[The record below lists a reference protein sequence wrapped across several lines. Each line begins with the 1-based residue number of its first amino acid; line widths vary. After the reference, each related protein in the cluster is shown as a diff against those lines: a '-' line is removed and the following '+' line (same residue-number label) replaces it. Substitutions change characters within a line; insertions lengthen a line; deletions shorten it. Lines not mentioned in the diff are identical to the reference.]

1 MAAVRSV
8 YQRVLGS
15 RYNALQ
21 PQLRDYFSLAVGS
34 GSYGL
39 GTGVFDV
46 VGCPLPWLRPA
57 LAPAAAENTFFPEF
71 GRGVPFTIENHAHLD
86 PFGRPSLT
94 ALRRVDF
101 GSRARTFEDST
112 VFDQQHGL
120 LDYVGRH
127 RRLATAMSLDVTAAG
142 RLRIASSA
150 TRILA
155 GPLRVVIPAFL
166 DAKAYTEQW
175 WDENIGKFRIQTKVI
190 QPQAGAVFVYA
201 GSFDYTL
208 VAAEP
213 ALPGRARPAR
223 WESRA

>member
-1 MAAVRSV
+1 MRWV
-8 YQRVLGS
+8 YQRILGS
-15 RYNALQ
+15 SYSRLQ

-46 VGCPLPWLRPA
+46 VGCPMPWLRPA
-57 LAPAAAENTFFPEF
+57 LAAAAAENTFFPEF
-71 GRGVPFTIENHAHLD
+71 GRGVPFTIENYAHLD
-86 PFGRPSLT
+86 PCGRPSLT

-101 GSRARTFEDST
+101 GSRIRTFEDST
-112 VFDQQHGL
+112 VFDHQHGL

-127 RRLATAMSLDVTAAG
+127 RRLLTALRLDATADG
-142 RLRIASSA
+142 HLRIESSA

-155 GPLRVVIPAFL
+155 GPVTLALPAFL

-175 WDENIGKFRIQTKVI
+175 WDDETGKFRVQTKVI
-190 QPQAGAVFVYA
+190 QPQAGTVFLYA

-208 VAAEP
+208 VAAEA

-223 WESRA
+223 WESRT

>member
-1 MAAVRSV
+1 MRSV
-8 YQRVLGS
+8 YQQVLGS
-15 RYNALQ
+15 SYSKLQ

-46 VGCPLPWLRPA
+46 VGCPMPWLRPA
-57 LAPAAAENTFFPEF
+57 LTPAAAENTFFPEF

-94 ALRRVDF
+94 ALRTVDF
-101 GSRARTFEDST
+101 GSRTRVFEDST
-112 VFDQQHGL
+112 VFDRQHGL

-127 RRLATAMSLDVTAAG
+127 RRLATAMSLEVTATG
-142 RLRIASSA
+142 HLRIASSA

-155 GPLRVVIPAFL
+155 GPVRVALPAFL

-175 WDENIGKFRIQTKVI
+175 WDEETGKFHVQTKVI

-208 VAAEP
+208 VAAEA

-223 WESRA
+223 WENRA